1 MTYQA
6 FETSPHA
13 GSPIELYEFV
23 QGAQVWRYT
32 SRGADVVALGQT
44 WTASAIERDAIE
56 QAAEMNRSGIDLR
69 FARGHAFAAQFVGYA
84 ADVVTTVTIYRGH
97 GGDPDGQ
104 FEAYWKGRVAAARA
118 DGGEITLECESV
130 FTSLRRPG
138 LRARYQRSCRHALYG
153 AACTLDPEA
162 FAVAGLVTAVS
173 GAAVS
178 VDSAAL
184 QASGWYLGGMLRG
197 PDGDLRLVA
206 GHAGAQL
213 TLSRPIE
220 GLEVGHAVQIY
231 PGCSRDLATCENKF
245 DNLDNYG
252 GMPWIPVVNPF
263 GGNSIA

>member
-6 FETSPHA
+6 FETSAHA
-13 GSPIELYEFV
+13 GNPVELYEFV

-44 WTASAIERDAIE
+44 WAASAIVRDEIE
-56 QAAEMNRSGIDLR
+56 QTSELNRAGIELR
-69 FARGHAFAAQFVGYA
+69 FARNHAFAAQFVGYA

-97 GGDPDGQ
+97 GGDPDAE
-104 FEAYWKGRVAAARA
+104 FAAYWKGRVAAAKA
-118 DGGEITLECESV
+118 DGGEIMLECESV

-138 LRARYQRSCRHALYG
+138 LRARFQRSCRHALYA
-153 AACTLDPEA
+153 AACTLDPED

-173 GAAVS
+173 GAVVE
-178 VDSAAL
+178 VDAAAL

-197 PDGDLRLVA
+197 PGGDLRLVA

-220 GLEVGHAVQIY
+220 GLAVGHAVQIY
-231 PGCSRDLATCENKF
+231 PGCDRSLATCEGKF

-252 GMPWIPVVNPF
+252 GMPWIPIENPF